1 MIYFLKS
8 TLWCAFFVSQILIF
22 CGKEKSMENYTD
34 TNNRLVIDET
44 GKAIY
49 MEMTRWTKFLAIVG
63 FVMIGLMILLG
74 LFMGSIMTT
83 ALGGT
88 AIGAMS
94 GIGFTLIYLL
104 IAALYFY
111 PTYALY
117 KYSVLIKPAINN
129 ADTELFNRAIGYK
142 KGMFVYMGVLMIIV
156 IALYA
161 LIFLFAIMGGVIGAM
176 NS

>member
-1 MIYFLKS
+1 
-8 TLWCAFFVSQILIF
+8 
-22 CGKEKSMENYTD
+22 MENYTD
-34 TNNRLVIDET
+34 TNNQLTIDET

-63 FVMIGLMILLG
+63 FVMMGIMVLLG
-74 LFMGSIMTT
+74 FFMGSIMAT
-83 ALGGT
+83 AMGGS
-88 AIGAMS
+88 AMGAMG
-94 GIGFTLIYLL
+94 GIGFTLLYLL

-117 KYSVLIKPAINN
+117 KYSVLIKPAIAN
-129 ADTELFNRAIGYK
+129 ADTEMFNRAIGYK
-142 KGMFVYMGVLMIIV
+142 KAMFKYMGILMIIV

-161 LIFLFAIMGGVIGAM
+161 LIFMFAIMGGLIGAM

>member
-1 MIYFLKS
+1 
-8 TLWCAFFVSQILIF
+8 
-22 CGKEKSMENYTD
+22 MENYND
-34 TNNRLVIDET
+34 TTNQLTIDET

-49 MEMTRWTKFLAIVG
+49 LEMTRWTKFLAIVG
-63 FVMIGLMILLG
+63 FVMLGIMIVMG
-74 LFMGSIMTT
+74 LFLGTAMSA
-83 ALGGT
+83 ALGGS
-88 AIGAMS
+88 GLGVFS
-94 GIGFTLIYLL
+94 GIGFTLVYLI

-117 KYSVLIKPAINN
+117 KYSILIKPALRAN
-129 ADTELFNRAIGYK
+129 DSTLFNRAINYK
-142 KGMFVYMGVLMIIV
+142 KNMFLYMGVVMIIV